1 MQTVGPAMAKLFTPN
16 GILIPTIDNTIRT
29 TPAQIQAFFQTI
41 LCPKKPT
48 VTIVSSN
55 VNALSATS
63 FSVSGSYVFAFSGA
77 PSFTAR
83 YTYVYEVIGG
93 KYLIQTQHA
102 SKNPM

>member
-1 MQTVGPAMAKLFTPN
+1 MASLFAPN
-16 GILIPTIDNTIRT
+16 GILIPTIDNTIRNT
-29 TPAQIQAFFQTI
+29 KPSIQAFFQTI

-48 VTIVSSN
+48 VSIKSSI

-63 FSVSGSYVFAFSGA
+63 FTVSGSYVFSFPGG
-77 PSFTAR
+77 PPFTAR

-102 SKNPM
+102 SKNPV